1 MSTLKV
7 DNLLLSNNNVGT
19 GRILEMVGG
28 VCDGSSMTT
37 LSGTY
42 TFENVTAKQTLS
54 TSYVDQTGS
63 LINYKPPEGT
73 KRVIYESYFH
83 IMTVDAHP
91 IGHHRLYVDGAEV
104 EAARVTYAA
113 EDIQGRVSFKWMF
126 TVGSSADN
134 VNYGKFRTWTT
145 LKEIKIQV
153 RQYGTGNEYDLHST
167 NHWDGSGTD
176 IFSVPMLFIT
186 AIG

>member
-7 DNLLLSNNNVGT
+7 DNLLLQNNNAGT
-19 GRILEMVGG
+19 GRILEVVSS

-54 TSYVDQTGS
+54 TSYQDQTGS

-83 IMTVDAHP
+83 IMGIDPDP
-91 IGHHRLYVDGAEV
+91 IGHHRLYVDGVEV
-104 EAARVTYAA
+104 EAARVTYRA
-113 EDIQGRVSFKWMF
+113 EDLQGRVSFKWIF
-126 TVGSSADN
+126 TVGASEDN
-134 VNYGKFRTWTT
+134 INYGKFINWTS

-153 RQYGTGNEYDLHST
+153 RQYNASNEYDLHST

>member
-7 DNLLLSNNNVGT
+7 DNLLLQNNNAGT
-19 GRILEMVGG
+19 GRILEMVSG
-28 VCDGSSMTT
+28 VCDGSSITT

-42 TFENVTAKQTLS
+42 AFENVTAKQTLS
-54 TSYVDQTGS
+54 TSYQDQTGS
-63 LINYKPPEGT
+63 LINYRPPEGT

-83 IMTVDAHP
+83 IMPVDAHG
-91 IGHHRLYVDGAEV
+91 IGHHRLYVDEVEV
-104 EAARVTYAA
+104 EAARVTFAA
-113 EDIQGRVSFKWMF
+113 EDLQGRVSFKWMF

-134 VNYGKFRTWTT
+134 ANYGKFNAWTD

-153 RQYGTGNEYDLHST
+153 RQYSSSYEYDLHST
-167 NHWDGSGTD
+167 THWDGSGTD